1 MNILVIPSWYENKNN
16 KTHGSFFKEQAKSLA
31 DRGHNV
37 YILYV
42 DIIRFNEIGRMITT
56 EKYKFYDD
64 GELKVFRKKFIK
76 LPKLSEKYVIKNV
89 ELGIKDLYE
98 KFIKDKIKIDVIH
111 AHSFIWGGYAGVK
124 LSKKYNIPIMVT
136 EHYTGYSRNI
146 FSNEEKNILKYA
158 INSCDKCI
166 AVSNGLK
173 SDMKN
178 YTNRNID
185 IIYNMVDTEKFRF
198 DKNKNLIKENRSKFI
213 FSSVCYLMKKKG
225 IDILLKAFKVAFNND
240 DTVELHI
247 GGDGEERS
255 NLEDLT
261 KELGI
266 QNKVKFYG
274 YLNRDSVVN
283 LMKSSECFVLPSR
296 YETFGVV
303 YIEALALG
311 KPVIATNTDAI
322 FDIVNDNNGII
333 VEKEN
338 IKQLSEALR
347 YIKENY
353 HKYDQELISKECIL
367 KFSKDVIVKEI
378 ENELLNLVK
387 N

>member
-1 MNILVIPSWYENKNN
+1 
-16 KTHGSFFKEQAKSLA
+16 
-31 DRGHNV
+31 
-37 YILYV
+37 
-42 DIIRFNEIGRMITT
+42 
-56 EKYKFYDD
+56 
-64 GELKVFRKKFIK
+64 
-76 LPKLSEKYVIKNV
+76 
-89 ELGIKDLYE
+89 
-98 KFIKDKIKIDVIH
+98 
-111 AHSFIWGGYAGVK
+111 
-124 LSKKYNIPIMVT
+124 
-136 EHYTGYSRNI
+136 
-146 FSNEEKNILKYA
+146 
-158 INSCDKCI
+158 
-166 AVSNGLK
+166 
-173 SDMKN
+173 
-178 YTNRNID
+178 
-185 IIYNMVDTEKFRF
+185 FRF

-378 ENELLNLVK
+378 ENELLNLV
-387 N
+387 